1 MNPNHQGK
9 KTSIRKAEKTDYEQ
23 IKNLLQSVDLPIE
36 GVREAINNFLML
48 FDDRQ
53 LIGTVGLEIYGKK
66 ALLRS
71 LAVATAQQ
79 GNGYGQ
85 KLCHSIIDRA
95 RELNIT
101 ELYLLTEN
109 AEGFFAAQDFKTI
122 SREMADNDVKT
133 SIEFQSLCPESA
145 ICMILRVE

>member
-1 MNPNHQGK
+1 MMSRKQFEQ
-9 KTSIRKAEKTDYEQ
+9 TSIRDAGEMDYGQ
-23 IKNLLQSVDLPIE
+23 IKNLLQSVDLPLD
-36 GVREAINNFLML
+36 GVSQNINNYLML
-48 FDDRQ
+48 LEGRQ
-53 LIGTVGLEIYGKK
+53 LIGTVGLEIYEKK

-95 RELNIT
+95 RKLNIT

-109 AEGFFAAQDFKTI
+109 AEGFFASHGFKII
-122 SREMADNDVKT
+122 SREMVDRNVK
-133 SIEFQSLCPESA
+133 SSVEFQSVCPESA
-145 ICMILRVE
+145 TCMILRIG